1 MTLADALSAAFG
13 CGSWQGRGL
22 LMGGGEEGAKREAV
36 LDEIEGTRAEK
47 ARRKAEELAL
57 MASKNQ
63 ARSATI
69 RSQSSPPSVSAEL
82 RVVDKPI
89 RIPLRRRS

>member
-1 MTLADALSAAFG
+1 
-13 CGSWQGRGL
+13 
-22 LMGGGEEGAKREAV
+22 MGGGEEGAKREAV

-69 RSQSSPPSVSAEL
+69 RSQSSLPSVSAEL
-82 RVVDKPI
+82 RVVAKPI

>member
-1 MTLADALSAAFG
+1 
-13 CGSWQGRGL
+13 
-22 LMGGGEEGAKREAV
+22 MGGGEEGAKREAV

-69 RSQSSPPSVSAEL
+69 RSQSSAFRVSRAEGCGKAHSHPFEASVL
-82 RVVDKPI
+82 RV
-89 RIPLRRRS
+89 LR

>member
-1 MTLADALSAAFG
+1 
-13 CGSWQGRGL
+13 
-22 LMGGGEEGAKREAV
+22 MGGGEEGAKREAV

-69 RSQSSPPSVSAEL
+69 RSDPQSSLPSVSAEL
-82 RVVDKPI
+82 RVVAKPI

>member
-1 MTLADALSAAFG
+1 
-13 CGSWQGRGL
+13 
-22 LMGGGEEGAKREAV
+22 MGGGEEGAKREAV

-69 RSQSSPPSVSAEL
+69 RSESSPPSVSAEL
-82 RVVDKPI
+82 RGVDM

>member
-1 MTLADALSAAFG
+1 
-13 CGSWQGRGL
+13 
-22 LMGGGEEGAKREAV
+22 MGGGEEGAKREAV

-63 ARSATI
+63 ARSNN
-69 RSQSSPPSVSAEL
+69 
-82 RVVDKPI
+82 PI
-89 RIPLRRRS
+89 

>member
-1 MTLADALSAAFG
+1 
-13 CGSWQGRGL
+13 
-22 LMGGGEEGAKREAV
+22 MGGGEEGAKREAV

-63 ARSATI
+63 ARSEPFDP
-69 RSQSSPPSVSAEL
+69 QSSLPSVSAEL
-82 RVVDKPI
+82 RVVAKPI
-89 RIPLRRRS
+89 RIPLRRRP

>member
-1 MTLADALSAAFG
+1 
-13 CGSWQGRGL
+13 
-22 LMGGGEEGAKREAV
+22 MGGGEEGAKREAV

-63 ARSATI
+63 ARSNNPI
-69 RSQSSPPSVSAEL
+69 RSDPQSSLPSVSAEL
-82 RVVDKPI
+82 RLCGKAHSHPVEASA
-89 RIPLRRRS
+89 LRVWW

>member
-1 MTLADALSAAFG
+1 
-13 CGSWQGRGL
+13 
-22 LMGGGEEGAKREAV
+22 MGGGEEGAKREAV

-82 RVVDKPI
+82 RVVDNHSYPFEASV
-89 RIPLRRRS
+89 LRVWW